1 MAYARLADPSLPN
14 DLRTLSV
21 TVDLDGVRAAVAVV
35 VAPDLQK
42 RSAAVEPTRLLRD
55 AITIRVDRLG
65 PQVAPTQPVLNVRRP
80 DADTNQHGA
89 RHRGQLRRILA
100 TIHWRRS
107 TIRVPRHIRRRV
119 PRHVPTV
126 DANTGAL
133 LGVVV
138 APAIAVVVDARRI

>member
-1 MAYARLADPSLPN
+1 MAYVRLADPSLPN

-65 PQVAPTQPVLNVRRP
+65 PQVAPTQPVLNVRGP

-89 RHRGQLRRILA
+89 CHRGQLRRILA
-100 TIHWRRS
+100 TIHRRGS
-107 TIRVPRHIRRRV
+107 TVRVPW
-119 PRHVPTV
+119 HVPTV
-126 DANTGAL
+126 GANTGAL

-138 APAIAVVVDARRI
+138 APAIA